1 MMLLT
6 PTVVGDASDSTIL
19 QSWRVFLHILVKSPE
34 FVLGLICFTSQS
46 GILIKQCSEASY

>member
-19 QSWRVFLHILVKSPE
+19 QSWRVFLHIVVSSPE
-34 FVLGLICFTSQS
+34 FVLGLICFTGQS
-46 GILIKQCSEASY
+46 GILIKQCSEAAY